1 MNKKVQETV
10 SAVIPTRNR
19 PHLVARAVRSALDQT
34 VSPLEVI
41 VVVDGPDEA
50 TVGTLDRME
59 DPRLMTVV
67 LPAARGPA
75 GARNAGVE
83 RAQGRWIAFLDDDDE
98 WLPRKLEV
106 QLEAA
111 DRSRYASPIITSRF
125 IARTPRG
132 EFVWPRRMPEHS
144 EPLGDYLMVRRGL
157 FLGESWIGTP
167 MLLAKRD
174 LLQRVPFHDG
184 LRVHEDWDWVLRAE
198 ASEGTG
204 LEFVPEPLS
213 VCEVQ
218 TAKISASKAHD
229 WRPGLDW
236 IRAGRH
242 LVTPRAYA
250 GFIVTIL
257 SPAAARSSD
266 WKAFW
271 PLLREM
277 IRHGKPKPIDFLL
290 FAGMWMVPKG
300 TRHWLRSFL
309 TRGPRA

>member
-1 MNKKVQETV
+1 MNKNDQETV

-19 PHLVARAVRSALDQT
+19 PHLITRAVRSALDQT

-41 VVVDGPDEA
+41 VVVDGPDES
-50 TVGTLDRME
+50 TVKALDRLE
-59 DPRLMTVV
+59 DPRLKTVV
-67 LPAARGPA
+67 LPTGLGPA
-75 GARNAGVE
+75 GARNAGVD

-111 DRSRYASPIITSRF
+111 GRSRYASPIVTSRF
-125 IARTPRG
+125 IARTSMG
-132 EFVWPRRMPEHS
+132 EFVWPRRLPDPS

-167 MLLAKRD
+167 MLLVKRD
-174 LLQRVPFHDG
+174 LLRKVPFQNG
-184 LRVHEDWDWVLRAE
+184 LRVHEDWDWILRAE
-198 ASEGTG
+198 TLEGTG

-218 TAKISASKAHD
+218 PARISASTAHD

-236 IRAGRH
+236 IRASRH
-242 LVTPRAYA
+242 LVTPRAYT

-257 SPAAARSSD
+257 SPVAARSSE

-271 PLLREM
+271 PLLRE
-277 IRHGKPKPIDFLL
+277 IARHGRSRPIDLLL
-290 FAGMWMVPKG
+290 FAGMWLVPQRA
-300 TRHWLRSFL
+300 RHWLRSCL
-309 TRGPRA
+309 ARRPQD